1 MCGIAGFIDNNA
13 ACSVAEL
20 ARTAAAMAAT
30 LRHRGP
36 DDVGVWVDPASGVV
50 LAHRR
55 LAILDLSPAGHQP
68 MRSTCG
74 RYVLTYNGE
83 IYNHPELRA
92 ELSALGRKFRG
103 HSDTEV
109 LVEALAEWGVEATLG
124 KLIGMFA
131 FALFDCATCTLTL
144 VRDRLGIK
152 PLFWARF
159 GKLFLFASNVAEVIV
174 PKHVKARFGKL
185 FLFASELKALRAHP
199 GWQPKLDPE
208 SLGAYLRWGH
218 VPAPY
223 SIYRGVYKLLPGKQ
237 LTLTSKGELRIS
249 SYWDPAQAVAAAQAE
264 RLSIAE
270 AEAVERL
277 DSLLGDAVARRMVA
291 DVPVGAFFSGG
302 IDSSLIVALMQARS
316 SRPVHTFTVGFR
328 EKNYDEA
335 VHARKVASYLGTAH
349 AEVVVSPEDA
359 LALVPK
365 LPYWFDEP
373 LLVRSQIPAM
383 LVSALARREVTVALC
398 GDGADELF
406 GGYPGYFLVHAIY
419 RATSGL
425 PQCLRR
431 LAANALDGLIAAGA
445 ALARR
450 AHRPGWPLNQA
461 RQITAVVRAGGGIP
475 ELYVQLYS
483 ATAGPLPL
491 ADKAGEHPLL
501 WQRPRHLDAVDHP
514 ITRMGY
520 FALLGTLVDRTLAKV
535 DRASMAYGLE
545 VRVPFLDH
553 HIVEYAWRLPPA
565 LKYASPG
572 KKPLLRRPLYRYL
585 PPELVDR
592 PKKGFSCPLPVW
604 LRGPLREWAEAL
616 LDERQLREEGLF
628 DPVLVRQ
635 CWNQHLAGSA
645 NYWQLLWSI
654 LMFRQWQ
661 SYWGTATRPTAAELE
676 RTLATPLK
684 VQRA

>member
-1 MCGIAGFIDNNA
+1 
-13 ACSVAEL
+13 
-20 ARTAAAMAAT
+20 MAAT

-36 DDVGVWVDPASGVV
+36 DDVGVWVDPASGIA

-68 MRSTCG
+68 MRSACG

-83 IYNHPELRA
+83 IYNHAELRE

-131 FALFDCATCTLTL
+131 FALFDRATRTLTL
-144 VRDRLGIK
+144 ARDRLGIK

-159 GKLFLFASNVAEVIV
+159 GE
-174 PKHVKARFGKL
+174 L

-199 GWQPKLDPE
+199 GWQPKLDRE

-223 SIYRGVYKLLPGKQ
+223 SIYQGVYKLLPGTQ

-249 SYWDPAQAVAAAQAE
+249 SYWDPAQAVAVAQTE
-264 RLSIAE
+264 RLSIGEEE
-270 AEAVERL
+270 ALARL
-277 DSLLGDAVARRMVA
+277 NLLLGDAVARCMIA

-316 SRPVHTFTVGFR
+316 TRPIHTFTVGFQ

-335 VHARKVASYLGTAH
+335 AHARKVACYLGTSH

-383 LVSALARREVTVALC
+383 MVSALARREVIVALC

-406 GGYPGYFLVHAIY
+406 GGYPGYFLVHAIH
-419 RATSGL
+419 RATADL

-431 LAANALDGLIAAGA
+431 LAANALDSLIAASA
-445 ALARR
+445 VLTRI
-450 AHRPGWPLNQA
+450 AHRPGLPFNQA

-475 ELYVQLYS
+475 ELYAQLYS
-483 ATAGPLPL
+483 AMAGPLPL
-491 ADKAGEHPLL
+491 TDKTGEHPLL
-501 WQRPRHLDAVDHP
+501 WQTPKHLDAVDHP
-514 ITRMGY
+514 IDRMGY

-553 HIVEYAWRLPPA
+553 RIVEYAWQLPPT
-565 LKYASPG
+565 LKYANQAG
-572 KKPLLRRPLYRYL
+572 KKTLLRRLLYRYL

-604 LRGPLREWAEAL
+604 LRGPLREWAETL
-616 LDERQLREEGLF
+616 LDEQQLREEGLF
-628 DPVLVRQ
+628 DPILVRRY
-635 CWNQHLAGSA
+635 WNQHLAGTA

-661 SYWGTATRPTAAELE
+661 SYWGTATVPTVQLE
-676 RTLATPLK
+676 QDRVIPL
-684 VQRA
+684 